1 MTSQADARED
11 DTNRGSRRA
20 VLTAGMTAIAA
31 GLAALAGRAERAQA
45 QAPQKLA
52 QKVVQYQDHPKGDA
66 QCSKCV
72 NFIAPNAC
80 KIVAGTI
87 SPNGWCIAFAPKPA

>member
-1 MTSQADARED
+1 MISHDDVRERDAN
-11 DTNRGSRRA
+11 TNSRRA
-20 VLTAGMTAIAA
+20 VLKAGLTAMAA
-31 GLAALAGRAERAQA
+31 GVAALAGRAEQAHA

-72 NFIAPNAC
+72 NFIAPDAC

-87 SPNGWCIAFAPKPA
+87 SPNGWCVAFAPKPA

>member
-1 MTSQADARED
+1 MASQDD
-11 DTNRGSRRA
+11 DTSAGSRRA
-20 VLTAGMTAIAA
+20 VLKAGLTVIAA
-31 GLAALAGRAERAQA
+31 GVAGLAGQAQA
-45 QAPQKLA
+45 QPPQKLA

-87 SPNGWCIAFAPKPA
+87 SPNGWCVASAPKTA